1 MCDIIVKLKPQ
12 AKIQQ
17 YVRNKDYS
25 PMILFGSIQIDNKKS
40 NQSEVDGMNTAQGL
54 SKYIVSQINQN
65 LLSFT
70 VFGGLVSKTH

>member
-17 YVRNKDYS
+17 YVRTKDYS

-40 NQSEVDGMNTAQGL
+40 NQSEVDGMNTA
-54 SKYIVSQINQN
+54 
-65 LLSFT
+65 
-70 VFGGLVSKTH
+70 